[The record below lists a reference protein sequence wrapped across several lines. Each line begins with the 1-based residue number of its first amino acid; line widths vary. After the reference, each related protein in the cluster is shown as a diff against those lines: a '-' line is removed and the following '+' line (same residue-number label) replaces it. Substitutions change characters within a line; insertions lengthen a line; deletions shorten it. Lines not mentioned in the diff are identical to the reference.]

1 VLVFAFIGF
10 LNSCTGLCIASLIF
24 SLIGSISN
32 PGGNGRVASTGVV
45 FLIICCVSSKD
56 YEDIF
61 SGDIV
66 EKANSTVVDTKTLE
80 AKDDTNPNQ
89 NIDDTQQIIKKT
101 TPVEATLPLPI
112 HDNF

>member
-1 VLVFAFIGF
+1 VEDKD
-10 LNSCTGLCIASLIF
+10 
-24 SLIGSISN
+24 
-32 PGGNGRVASTGVV
+32 
-45 FLIICCVSSKD
+45 KD

-89 NIDDTQQIIKKT
+89 NIYY
-101 TPVEATLPLPI
+101 
-112 HDNF
+112 